1 LCKPISLISGSR
13 AGRRAKSAGRG
24 AIPTINHERGAFIE
38 NKRYP
43 KEQRRFDDVVN
54 RNAGFVYQTDAVL
67 NLIRRVQS
75 ALARPC

>member
-1 LCKPISLISGSR
+1 V
-13 AGRRAKSAGRG
+13 RR
-24 AIPTINHERGAFIE
+24 AFIE
-38 NKRYP
+38 NKRYR